1 MSPAILVLAAAGSF
15 VSAFSPAMAAS
26 PAPVVAPD
34 ATADAYKSLAAAR
47 GPAIVTIKYV
57 LKDGEEESEEEVQ
70 GFLVDQTGLVLTSN
84 VLMGGVPEA
93 FKQMMGG
100 RNRSP
105 KEIKVLIGDDNEGL
119 AGTLVARDSE
129 LDLAWVQ
136 ITKLGETKVTFV
148 NVESGKAAG
157 LGDQLFTVER
167 LGKFNDRAQV
177 INESRVRAVVSKPR
191 TLILPG
197 REHESSF
204 GMPVFG
210 ADGAFLGVSVL
221 QLPSREEMEADQGGM
236 SAMRAYRGGW
246 ILPAADVAKA
256 TALAREQAKSG
267 KPVDEEPA
275 EGEKPA
281 DAEQPE
287 QPKEPA
293 AK

>member
-1 MSPAILVLAAAGSF
+1 MSPAILVLAAAGSL
-15 VSAFSPAMAAS
+15 VSAFSPAPS
-26 PAPVVAPD
+26 PAPAVRAVAD
-34 ATADAYKSLAAAR
+34 ATADAYKSLAADR

-70 GFLVDQTGLVLTSN
+70 GFLVDQGGLVLTSN

-136 ITKLGETKVTFV
+136 ITKIGDAKPAFV
-148 NVESGKAAG
+148 NVESGKSAT

-191 TLILPG
+191 TLVLPG
-197 REHESSF
+197 RAHESSF

-210 ADGAFLGVSVL
+210 ADGSFVGVSVL

-236 SAMRAYRGGW
+236 SAMRAYRGAW

-275 EGEKPA
+275 AGEKPA
-281 DAEQPE
+281 EPAEPE
-287 QPKEPA
+287 APA